1 MLVVVTASPG
11 GPEALQVRE
20 VEDLPTPGEGE
31 VLVVVGVAAAGVNRG
46 DTVQWQ
52 GRYPPPAGASPYP
65 GLECSGTIVA
75 LGAALG
81 RRYQVCALPAYRR
94 GVCREGGGSGRAA
107 APGDGG
113 GVAD

>member
-1 MLVVVTASPG
+1 MVVVVATASPG

-20 VEDLPTPGEGE
+20 VEGLPAPGEGE
-31 VLVVVGVAAAGVNRG
+31 VLIGVAAAGVNRG

-81 RRYQVCALPAYRR
+81 RVRAAYQRRVC
-94 GVCREGGGSGRAA
+94 GEGGGSGRAA